1 MQSVL
6 SALLLS
12 FSFTPIG
19 RPPIVASRAGEAAA
33 TFPKFSVQKAHGV
46 ESAYQLALGTAIDTL
61 RRDYPGLLTEEP
73 DFSIFT
79 EDVAL
84 FDPSGKRLQSI
95 GQYEQVFRALRLLR
109 KTTMVHSEVT
119 YRLTV
124 ADSMIRVRWVAKL
137 WMRPMVVVPGYKS
150 EPPRLQLDG
159 ISEYELNDEG
169 AIKLHRLSDIA
180 LTDEGAAVSA
190 PLSFVWPVPELAV
203 PELARPFFG
212 QLKAALPHAARCGP
226 IGGAAIRRRA
236 PPPQASAASADESE
250 AEGEPRETPMQ
261 RAARE
266 RQEMA
271 SESAARQAMRAPR
284 GEAAP
289 RGGLFGFG
297 ALLEESLPQAC
308 ETSFDCEAPMV
319 CCDLMVTKVC
329 CSSGI
334 MVGQPRA
341 SLQEQLVAIPVQA
354 DDPRPGP
361 PR

>member
-1 MQSVL
+1 ML
-6 SALLLS
+6 ALLLS

-226 IGGAAIRRRA
+226 IGGAARDA
-236 PPPQASAASADESE
+236 DAAS
-250 AEGEPRETPMQ
+250 
-261 RAARE
+261 RAG
-266 RQEMA
+266 
-271 SESAARQAMRAPR
+271 AA
-284 GEAAP
+284 GD
-289 RGGLFGFG
+289 G
-297 ALLEESLPQAC
+297 AC

-341 SLQEQLVAIPVQA
+341 SLQEQLVAIPA
-354 DDPRPGP
+354 IASE
-361 PR
+361 